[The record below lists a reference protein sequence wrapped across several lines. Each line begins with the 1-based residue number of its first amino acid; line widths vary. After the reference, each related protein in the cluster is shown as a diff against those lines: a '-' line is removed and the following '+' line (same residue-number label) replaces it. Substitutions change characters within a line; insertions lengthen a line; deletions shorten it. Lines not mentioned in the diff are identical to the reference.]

1 MESSGIDGD
10 AHETAAINAAWV
22 NMLTEEEE
30 EELTFLLD
38 FFDFISGFI
47 VSDSIVAC
55 NCIK

>member
-30 EELTFLLD
+30 ELTFLLD
-38 FFDFISGFI
+38 FFDFIS
-47 VSDSIVAC
+47 
-55 NCIK
+55 